1 MSNRLG
7 HTAFMKMKMNL
18 GTKRVGPTRLQAF
31 IFRPITIARF
41 GRASLVKHFDG
52 PYELIGGTVEE
63 RAAARDWCCL
73 FAPQV
78 VFSSAPRQD
87 AALAITA

>member
-7 HTAFMKMKMNL
+7 HAVFMKMKIS
-18 GTKRVGPTRLQAF
+18 TKRLGQSRLHAF
-31 IFRPITIARF
+31 LFRPTTIARF

-52 PYELIGGTVEE
+52 PYELLGGTAEE
-63 RAAARDWCCL
+63 RAAAREWCSL

-78 VFSSAPRQD
+78 VFAAPLRPD